1 MKMIWRFFCS
11 TTLTVVLAFIICVVT
26 AFGSIVTVNSR
37 PFFRKIDHEIFLPW
51 FYRHGAERLDL
62 TFWIYILLILIALF
76 GLNTF
81 VCTIDKLYRIVKLRL
96 PKRAFYPQIIHI
108 GFMVALLG
116 HLVGSVAGFRTYE
129 NILVKGRQ
137 TPVPHS
143 AGMTV
148 RLDNLDT
155 EFGPRGPKK
164 VRTTIT
170 LFEDGKELRTA
181 DISFNS
187 PVVENGIAF
196 YHRKQGAMTRGLV
209 LDVDGEQGEVEFGS
223 AFALGGRR
231 MLLGTLYP
239 DYVVDA
245 STGQAYSMSD
255 KYRNPVQVIIDASGE
270 RGLLS
275 LRKPGASVV
284 VAGATISFVSYAS
297 TEYAVLSI
305 HKDPGIWFIIVGSLI
320 LVVGMFL
327 LLFAGAARG
336 QGRELMRRK
345 EEVA

>member
-1 MKMIWRFFCS
+1 MKAIWKFFCS
-11 TTLTVVLAFIICVVT
+11 TTLTVVLAFILCVV
-26 AFGSIVTVNSR
+26 AGWGSIVTVNNR
-37 PFFRKIDHEIFLPW
+37 AFFEKIDRAIFLPW
-51 FYRHGAERLDL
+51 LYEHGAERLDL
-62 TFWIYILLILIALF
+62 TFWIYILVILIALF

-81 VCTIDKLYRIVKLRL
+81 VCTLDKLYRIVRL
-96 PKRAFYPQIIHI
+96 GMPKRAFYPQIIHI

-116 HLVGSVAGFRTYE
+116 HLVGSAAGFRSVE
-129 NILVKGRQ
+129 NILVEGRQ

-143 AGMTV
+143 EGMAV

-155 EFGPRGPKK
+155 EYGPRGPEK

-181 DISFNS
+181 DISVNS
-187 PVVENGIAF
+187 PVIENGIAF
-196 YHRKQGAMTRGLV
+196 YHEGQGQMTRGLV

-255 KYRNPVQVIIDASGE
+255 RYRNPMQVIIDAGGE

-275 LRKPGASVV
+275 LRKPGTSVV
-284 VAGATISFVSYAS
+284 IAGATVSLVGYAS
-297 TEYAVLSI
+297 TEYAVISI
-305 HKDPGIWFIIVGSLI
+305 HKDPGIWLIIVGSLI
-320 LVVGMFL
+320 LVVGMVL
-327 LLFAGAARG
+327 LLFAGGVRG
-336 QGRELMRRK
+336 EGRELMRRR
-345 EEVA
+345 EAL